1 MQQGTTTGNQAGSP
15 CQGLRDLARER
26 EEFARETAKLE
37 RILDQSE
44 AENEELRRQGARV
57 DSPGDQE
64 LMRKLRVLRACV
76 ANCDVKIKELE
87 KEVAKRALI
96 DPRIEELGN
105 ELLRKNDHSI
115 NMRATFVLRVFD
127 IHPRSVPREQDC
139 ETSTDQK
146 KKKLLL

>member
-57 DSPGDQE
+57 DSPGNQE
-64 LMRKLRVLRACV
+64 L
-76 ANCDVKIKELE
+76 I
-87 KEVAKRALI
+87 
-96 DPRIEELGN
+96 
-105 ELLRKNDHSI
+105 
-115 NMRATFVLRVFD
+115 
-127 IHPRSVPREQDC
+127 
-139 ETSTDQK
+139 
-146 KKKLLL
+146 

>member
-96 DPRIEELGN
+96 DPLIGPVIKIR
-105 ELLRKNDHSI
+105 
-115 NMRATFVLRVFD
+115 RASPVQKS
-127 IHPRSVPREQDC
+127 PRQPQGETKKGAWWAARRRGPRLVC
-139 ETSTDQK
+139 EHLSPC
-146 KKKLLL
+146 